1 MSPPRERTL
10 KNRDLPHNLYP
21 NGKYWQ
27 YRNPITGCKTSINQP
42 KASAIKLAI
51 AANAKLAPMMAD
63 NGALLELLT
72 GEPARTFNH
81 LLDRFEAEWLP
92 TRQYAATTQD
102 EMRIKLARYREDL
115 GTRMVGQLDVLEV
128 AEYLD
133 QFKNNAYT
141 KHRGLLVQVFAFAV
155 AKGLAERNVAELTL
169 VKKEGKKVRQRHT
182 EEGLKTILDFAGT
195 PDWLRRAIRLGLV
208 SLQRREDIVTWAK
221 SAVDLERNTLT
232 VSPGKTENYKTP
244 INLEIEMGEALREA
258 IIACMKSPIVCPYLI
273 SCTPKRRIRKQM
285 DAKLHWNAVT
295 PDYLTKEF
303 AKARDES
310 GAYKELSASE
320 KPTFHELR
328 AYGSWLYRQQDFP
341 QDYIQALT
349 GHVDEEM
356 LEYYQDG
363 HEPKRIEFE
372 RVKAELKLP
381 F

>member
-1 MSPPRERTL
+1 MSPPRERTP
-10 KNRDLPHNLYP
+10 KNRDLPDNLYP

-27 YRNPITGCKTSINQP
+27 YRNPVTGRKVSINQP
-42 KASAIKLAI
+42 KAAAIKLAI
-51 AANAKLAPMMAD
+51 AANAKLAPMMVD
-63 NGALLELLT
+63 DGALLALLT
-72 GEPARTFNH
+72 GEPARTFKH
-81 LLDRFEAEWLP
+81 LLDRFEVEWLP
-92 TRQYAATTQD
+92 GRQYAAGTLN
-102 EMRIKLARYREDL
+102 EIRIKLARYREDL
-115 GTRMVGQLDVLEV
+115 GSRMVGQLDVLEV
-128 AEYLD
+128 AGYLD

-169 VKKEGKKVRQRHT
+169 VKKEGEKVRQRHT
-182 EEGLKTILDFAGT
+182 EDGIKTILEFAGT
-195 PDWLRRAIRLGLV
+195 PDWLARAIRLGLV

-244 INLEIEMGEALREA
+244 INLEIEMGAALREA
-258 IIACMKSPIVCPYLI
+258 VVACMKSPIVCPYLL
-273 SCTPKRRIRKQM
+273 SCIPKRRIRKQM

-310 GAYKELSASE
+310 GAYKDLPPLAR
-320 KPTFHELR
+320 PTFHELR
-328 AYGSWLYRQQDFP
+328 AYGSWLYEQQGFEKA
-341 QDYIQALT
+341 YVQALM
-349 GHVDEEM
+349 GHADEEM
-356 LEYYQDG
+356 TTHYQAG
-363 HEPKRIEFE
+363 HEPERIEFE

>member
-1 MSPPRERTL
+1 MNPPRERSPR
-10 KNRDLPHNLYP
+10 NRDLPDNLYP
-21 NGKYWQ
+21 NGNYWI
-27 YRNPITGCKTSINQP
+27 YKNPVTGQRVSINKP
-42 KASAIKLAI
+42 RAEAIKLARQ
-51 AANAKLAPMMAD
+51 ANAKLAPMLVD
-63 NGALLELLT
+63 DGALLALLT
-72 GEPARTFNH
+72 GEPARTFKH

-92 TRQYAATTQD
+92 TRQYAATTMD
-102 EMRIKLARYREDL
+102 EIRIKLARYREDL
-115 GTRMVGQLDVLEV
+115 GARMVGQLDVLEV

-169 VKKEGKKVRQRHT
+169 VKKEGEKVRQRHT
-182 EEGLKTILDFAGT
+182 EEGLKTMLEFTGT

-221 SAVDLERNTLT
+221 SAVDLERNTIT

-258 IIACMKSPIVCPYLI
+258 IIACMRSPIVCPYLI

-310 GAYKELSASE
+310 GAYKDLSARE

-328 AYGSWLYRQQDFP
+328 AYGSWLYEQQGFE
-341 QDYIQALT
+341 QAYIQALT
-349 GHVDEEM
+349 GHADEEM
-356 LEYYQDG
+356 LEHYQAG